1 VCVCTHCRTECV
13 VVVQSSTSL
22 CSSLSDAAESLTRTH
37 THTHKDRET
46 EREKERDSLSVAI
59 KHVSSGGAGS
69 PRLATPTAKLAALM
83 INMSSC
89 VGFI

>member
-13 VVVQSSTSL
+13 VVEQSSTASL

-37 THTHKDRET
+37 THTHTHKDRET
-46 EREKERDSLSVAI
+46 ERDSLSVAI

-83 INMSSC
+83 INISSC